1 MDFEIIYKFITGG
14 LSHDPAAPTLD
25 KVINNN
31 LIFIIFLVLI
41 VIAIF
46 VGRYA
51 LGMKM
56 FGKDKAWK
64 AIIPFYGLMSLFR
77 AVDLNPYLAI
87 AVAVPILGLIPFGI
101 FCFLIPKAF
110 AQKIDMQ
117 LLTVFFPYVTFN
129 MLGFDKKY
137 DYQYIKGKNVAF
149 KNEFRTVMPE
159 DLAKDAMTPASAVNG
174 AAVSS
179 IAQESAISRAAS
191 AAAEQN
197 RLIIEEQEK
206 AAAAEAAKK
215 KAEEEAKKKET
226 SKVKSEDYKYDIFSS
241 EAERGPESA
250 SLNISFNIV
259 NGKFK
264 SAGIAPA
271 KPVVPVTPAPAA
283 PVAPASVAPAPV
295 KPVMP
300 VAPVASQS
308 QPAPVQAP
316 VVPTPVQAPAAPAPV
331 APVTQMPAAP
341 APVAPAPTPVAPV
354 RPVAPAAPIAP
365 QPQPIPAQPAPV
377 TPTAPAPGIQM
388 TAVPPVK

>member
-64 AIIPFYGLMSLFR
+64 AIIPFYGLMLLFR

-226 SKVKSEDYKYDIFSS
+226 SKVKPEDYKYDIFSS

-271 KPVVPVTPAPAA
+271 KPVVPVTPAPAT
-283 PVAPASVAPAPV
+283 PVAPAPVAPAPV
-295 KPVMP
+295 KPVAP
-300 VAPVASQS
+300 VAPQP

-316 VVPTPVQAPAAPAPV
+316 TVPTPVQGPV

-354 RPVAPAAPIAP
+354 KPVAPAAPIAP
-365 QPQPIPAQPAPV
+365 QPQSAPAQPAPV
-377 TPTAPAPGIQM
+377 APVTPIAPTPGIQM